1 MATGTD
7 KEAFSPFFMKAPE
20 RTIAEAFPQYI
31 GGQVIADS
39 ATLKWPDLFVRPY
52 RFPRIVDGFL
62 VPATAEPLIA
72 GIIAGSAEFEEREVG
87 GTWLPHRVRRGD
99 LFVTRSKTPYE
110 LRWQSALGAEIDV
123 IHIHIAV
130 DQCLAA
136 FDLVYHDKAGDVE
149 VIEFFGRDETLAH
162 LSFACA
168 EMLSART
175 AGNSKRVSAIAHL
188 LALHIAERHTDIA
201 SQKPDYRGGLPIAR
215 LHKVEDYVRAHLAE
229 GISIEMLAELAE
241 LSPFHFCRVF
251 KQATGTSPLQ
261 FVTRERM
268 LQAQRLIRE
277 TSRSLIEIGLEVGYT
292 SPSHF
297 AQVFRRIVG
306 KSPSDFRNALPE

>member
-1 MATGTD
+1 M
-7 KEAFSPFFMKAPE
+7 SMKAPE
-20 RTIAEAFPQYI
+20 RTTADAFPRYI

-39 ATLKWPDLFVRPY
+39 ATLKWPGLFVRRY
-52 RFPRIVDGFL
+52 RFPRVVDGFL

-99 LFVTRSKTPYE
+99 LFVTQSTTPYE
-110 LRWQSALGAEIDV
+110 LRWRSPLGSEIDV
-123 IHIHIAV
+123 IHIHLAV
-130 DQCLAA
+130 EQCLAA
-136 FDLVYHDKAGDVE
+136 FEMVYQDKASDVE

-162 LSFACA
+162 LSSACA
-168 EMLSART
+168 EMLSAGT
-175 AGNSKRVSAIAHL
+175 AGDSKRVSAIAHL
-188 LALHIAERHTDIA
+188 LAIHIAERYTNIA
-201 SQKPDYRGGLPIAR
+201 SQKPDHRGGLPIAR
-215 LHKVEDYVRAHLAE
+215 LRKVEDYVHAHLAE
-229 GISIEMLAELAE
+229 SISIEMLAELAE

-251 KQATGTSPLQ
+251 KQATGMSPLQ

-297 AQVFRRIVG
+297 AQVFRRTVG